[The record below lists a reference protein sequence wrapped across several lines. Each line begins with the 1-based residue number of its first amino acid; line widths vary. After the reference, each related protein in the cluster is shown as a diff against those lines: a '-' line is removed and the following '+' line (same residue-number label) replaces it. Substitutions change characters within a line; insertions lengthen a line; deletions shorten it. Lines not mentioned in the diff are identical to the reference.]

1 LKLQGIQVI
10 ASQGRLLMAM
20 EVTIPL
26 GVILAIP
33 WLLSYTRDRRKRAIK
48 T

>member
-1 LKLQGIQVI
+1 
-10 ASQGRLLMAM
+10 MAM

-33 WLLSYTRDRRKRAIK
+33 WLLSYTKEKRKQQVLK